1 MYRVFNYT
9 LNILHHFSPNNVA
22 HEQKLVKKCLRFYNI
37 LSFQLTQATKNVT
50 QTTMYMVQ
58 REDCNV

>member
-37 LSFQLTQATKNVT
+37 LSFQLTQ
-50 QTTMYMVQ
+50 
-58 REDCNV
+58 DCNV